1 MAHPSTSVNLAREWA
16 KSQQNIL
23 AYIGSL
29 TYNVREAEEL
39 LQETAANVFEH
50 ADRYDPA
57 RPFLPWALGIAR
69 NVVMKH
75 RRQVAR
81 HQCVIDLE
89 AMERLA
95 DIFDDL
101 APQREQLRDALN
113 ECREKLPPRSQQI
126 CRLRYESDLNMS
138 EIAKR
143 LGSTAGAIR
152 VLLHRIRDQLRQ
164 CIEKQIETEGVG
176 P

>member
-1 MAHPSTSVNLAREWA
+1 MTEMLTSVNLAREWT
-16 KSQQNIL
+16 KSQQNLL

-29 TYNVREAEEL
+29 TYDHREAEEL
-39 LQETAANVFEH
+39 LQETAAQVFEH

-57 RPFLPWALGIAR
+57 RPFLPWAMGIAR

-75 RRQVAR
+75 RRHAAR
-81 HQCVIDLE
+81 HHCVTDLA

-101 APQREQLRDALN
+101 APRRERLREALN
-113 ECREKLPPRSQQI
+113 LCRDQLPPRSQQI
-126 CRLRYESDLNMS
+126 CRLRYEGDLNMD

-143 LGSTAGAIR
+143 LSSTTGAVR
-152 VLLHRIRDQLRQ
+152 TLLHRIRDQLRR
-164 CIEKQIETEGVG
+164 CIEKRIETEGVRL
-176 P
+176 